1 MAQLGGGQTEF
12 RPPLA
17 YFDEGKKTC
26 WRVKG
31 YWLKGEEKEYWL
43 KDEGKDYW
51 LKDGEKEYVEG
62 TENWLK
68 GEGIFLHDE

>member
-1 MAQLGGGQTEF
+1 
-12 RPPLA
+12 
-17 YFDEGKKTC
+17 
-26 WRVKG
+26 VKG